1 MKQKKVEKIQDRTV
15 IINTVR
21 ELLIR
26 KRKLEEEVSMIK
38 KEIDKLIEDIP
49 PGNYEDVSII
59 EAEALRIDTQKLQ
72 TEHPEIYYKYLKK
85 TTYKYAKLKQKG
97 GAR

>member
-1 MKQKKVEKIQDRTV
+1 MRQKKVEKSQDKAV

-21 ELLIR
+21 ELLVR
-26 KRKLEEEVSMIK
+26 KRKLEEEVVMIK

-49 PGNYEDVSII
+49 PGTYEDVSII
-59 EAEALRIDTQKLQ
+59 EAEALRIDTQRLQ
-72 TEHPEIYYKYLKK
+72 AEHPDIYYKYLKK

-97 GAR
+97 GEK